1 MTNQPTAMNNQPTAM
16 SNQLTATNNQ
26 STAMNNQTV
35 MPATPAAVVT
45 ADEWKEFAPR
55 VRKIAS
61 GMLKE
66 IPQNSYAVDVN
77 DLMQCGYFTLCRC
90 RENYKAESNAKFSTY
105 FKKAL
110 ENDFRYF
117 LRKHVQSM
125 MGTSVS
131 LLKKVGDAGERYK
144 KMCAEKGLTPKE
156 FEEEIYVSLFPGEDP
171 AKLRQEFKQ
180 AQMNRREARNEKE
193 EAALEKEMGDTV
205 TPTPAE
211 QVVNRETRRA
221 LMKLWQAL
229 SYAEQVILKTLIKE
243 LKTEDACCML
253 GVTPPTFRT
262 RREKLLARL
271 QGSAAWQQVNA
282 EWVS

>member
-1 MTNQPTAMNNQPTAM
+1 MNNQPTAMNNQSTAM
-16 SNQLTATNNQ
+16 SNQP
-26 STAMNNQTV
+26 TAMNNQTV
-35 MPATPAAVVT
+35 MSATPAAVVT
-45 ADEWKEFAPR
+45 AEEWEKFAPR

-61 GMLKE
+61 GMLDE

-90 RENYKAESNAKFSTY
+90 RENYRGDSNAKFSTY

-110 ENDFRYF
+110 ENDFRHF

-144 KMCAEKGLTPKE
+144 KMCAEKGLVPKE

-171 AKLRQEFKQ
+171 AKLRREYRLTR
-180 AQMNRREARNEKE
+180 MNRSEARDKDE
-193 EAALEKEMGDTV
+193 EAALEKEMGDTA

-211 QVVNRETRRA
+211 QMVNRETRRE
-221 LMKLWQAL
+221 LTKLWQAL

-243 LKTEDACCML
+243 LKAEDACRML
-253 GVTPPTFRT
+253 RVTPPTFRT

-271 QGSAAWQQVNA
+271 RDSAAWQQVNA
-282 EWVS
+282 AWVS